1 MTQRH
6 PMSLR
11 LSASFEAFLR
21 EIGANQSALIRA
33 LALLGADAAGYDLTA
48 AHRDL
53 HAALTDELPVPVASA
68 LRAIVAR
75 GQPGEQAL
83 RFVPSNVPQTE
94 CTGAV
99 APDTE
104 TTTASAAPAMEAE
117 HDPFAFVGFSF
128 D

>member
-21 EIGANQSALIRA
+21 EIGANQSALLRA

-53 HAALTDELPVPVASA
+53 HAALTDELPVPVANA
-68 LRAIVAR
+68 LLMIVAR
-75 GQPGEQAL
+75 GQPGEQAR
-83 RFVPSNVPQTE
+83 RFVPSDVPRTE
-94 CTGAV
+94 RTRVV

-104 TTTASAAPAMEAE
+104 APTTAAAPMTEAE
-117 HDPFAFVGFSF
+117 HDPFASVGLSF